1 MRPME
6 TPQTMQVRARLTK
19 SQVRALNVRAAEKGL
34 DRAGLITR
42 ALHTSPLTRDLFK
55 GEETDK

>member
-1 MRPME
+1 ME
-6 TPQTMQVRARLTK
+6 KPVTRQVRARLTPR
-19 SQVRALNVRAAEKGL
+19 QFQALNVRAAEKGL

>member
-1 MRPME
+1 MD
-6 TPQTMQVRARLTK
+6 TPITRQVRARLTK
-19 SQVRALNVRAAEKGL
+19 SQYQALNVRAAEKGL

-55 GEETDK
+55 EEETK

>member
-1 MRPME
+1 MDKAVTR
-6 TPQTMQVRARLTK
+6 QVRARLTPR
-19 SQVRALNVRAAEKGL
+19 QFQALNVRAAEKGL